1 MLGKHLLYP
10 GEVYKMTGFFHP
22 NLKNLSWIPNITHP
36 NNKSGSSKSFILP
49 HFSYIRIICLIFLL
63 FLFFTFCGYSSAAE
77 HLPGCP
83 LDLLASLNNCE
94 LGCVLENVP
103 PNDMSYEACTAAV
116 SLCRK
121 KCSSTS
127 KGPVLP
133 PIDDTHSS
141 TLTVSIQ
148 TNANSYTV
156 GDPYTISISVEDSST
171 NSPVS
176 GASLTIAY
184 YNQNTG
190 QRVQEGGTTNSA
202 GKYSR
207 TGTWSEGA
215 IGTITITAT
224 ASKTS
229 YTSSSATTT
238 ITVSSGQA
246 APDILQ
252 AAFSASPLSG
262 NSPLTVQFSDRSTG
276 NPNKW
281 RWEFGDGAI
290 STSQNPVHTYNAL
303 EDILGSPDYF
313 TVTLTIWNTQSSDVA
328 SKVNYITVYP
338 GSSTIPGGSTA
349 SPVTPIIPI
358 EPPRAS
364 FTAYPS
370 SGPAPL
376 RVSFSD
382 TSIGTISSHVWDFG
396 DGYRSELMN
405 PSHTFK
411 NSGTYSVKL
420 TVSGAGGTDTARHTI
435 SVIAPTDETWTGTDG
450 ETTRNGGG
458 DNTNTNG
465 NPKDDTLTPQDIGS
479 GAVAGIAGVI
489 GGLFAIGSGSLSG
502 VIPGTRLPPGISPDA
517 LRDLQDEYRR
527 LMDTLATE
535 KANRD
540 AWARE
545 GKDAGRDG
553 IISTLEEEARRRR
566 EELMGFGALPDY
578 EGNVTGRVGPE
589 TDEKGLLDLEGKLDS
604 LSDWAGFSRAHIDQ
618 VENIYQKFL
627 EIQELQRR
635 ARENSVTWT
644 DGFTDGLRGT
654 IDDLTSGVLM
664 MGYPQAIADAIREAQ
679 PQTLTE
685 LYSAFLVGIRRN
697 TGELI
702 NPVNLVPYHEMVA
715 FYKWFSGD
723 LDLSWSDAAGLGGS
737 TILKSV
743 GLGHFG
749 KKIGSLFT
757 KTVASPEPSV
767 SKLIDIEQLKKYETG
782 YMKRASPEALDA
794 ISKTIKNGPDAM
806 VVTIGEA
813 RKNPA
818 LLDAINKN
826 PEIQKPLM
834 EFDAKCHAGGK
845 GELAKYVAKEEGVA
859 TESIYVHDYTGHKG
873 VTKLPHDHDATAYRY
888 IPEGTEPPPHTTTG
902 FDSTQFK
909 PKGQLVGDGKHY
921 FDFKEQTVKP
931 IEPGQYYE
939 SSTPLSSQQAAYNQG
954 YTTTAGTKLKPE
966 YVGKIT
972 ESNVTSHAHPEAYIE
987 GDYSP
992 KQYKIDNP
1000 ISRAGENLKKASV
1013 GNVKAGEQAVA
1024 DMNRA
1029 VYESSKTIRKASE
1042 HGTLQNLPE
1051 SAQHQIGAI
1060 QNVLTSGLPVTDI
1073 MTDLRAMGT
1082 SIEEVAQMLK
1092 NLKL

>member
-1 MLGKHLLYP
+1 MS
-10 GEVYKMTGFFHP
+10 GFRT
-22 NLKNLSWIPNITHP
+22 I
-36 NNKSGSSKSFILP
+36 GSSHGIKGLHLIL
-49 HFSYIRIICLIFLL
+49 IGILL
-63 FLFFTFCGYSSAAE
+63 FIFYCVPSSADVDPIPEWMICQMEMNTLSKCEIRCFIKNHGETNCLYWINTCKASCAE
-77 HLPGCP
+77 SSSLTKSPTPGSTKTP
-83 LDLLASLNNCE
+83 SL
-94 LGCVLENVP
+94 
-103 PNDMSYEACTAAV
+103 SV
-116 SLCRK
+116 S
-121 KCSSTS
+121 
-127 KGPVLP
+127 V
-133 PIDDTHSS
+133 
-141 TLTVSIQ
+141 Q

-156 GDPYTISISVEDSST
+156 GDPYTISISVEDAST

-176 GASLTIAY
+176 GASLTIAS

-190 QRVQEGGTTNSA
+190 QRVQERGTTNSA
-202 GKYSR
+202 GKYSL

-224 ASKTS
+224 ATKASFTTGQASTS
-229 YTSSSATTT
+229 
-238 ITVSSGQA
+238 ITVSSGQTA
-246 APDILQ
+246 SDILQ
-252 AAFSASPLSG
+252 AAFSANPVSG
-262 NSPLTVQFSDRSTG
+262 NSPLKVQFSDRSTG

-281 RWEFGDGAI
+281 RWEFGDGAV
-290 STSQNPVHTYNAL
+290 STSQNPVHTYTTL
-303 EDILGSPDYF
+303 EDVLGSPDYF

-338 GSSTIPGGSTA
+338 GSSTIPGSSTA

-364 FTAYPS
+364 FTAFPS

-382 TSIGTISSHVWDFG
+382 TSTGTISSHFWDFG
-396 DGYRSELMN
+396 DGYKSELAN

-411 NSGTYSVKL
+411 EPGTYTVKL
-420 TVSGAGGTDTARHTI
+420 TVGGAGGTDTARKTI
-435 SVIAPTDETWTGTDG
+435 SINTITDNNAGNGKGDSSDG
-450 ETTRNGGG
+450 E
-458 DNTNTNG
+458 DNTISGTPIPLKNDN
-465 NPKDDTLTPQDIGS
+465 DSLTPEDIGA

-489 GGLFAIGSGSLSG
+489 GGLFALGSGSLSG
-502 VIPGTRLPPGISPDA
+502 IIPGMRPPPGISPDA

-535 KANRD
+535 KANRE

-553 IISTLEEEARRRR
+553 IITLLEEEARRRR
-566 EELMGFGALPDY
+566 EELERLGALPEY
-578 EGNVTGRVGPE
+578 EGTVTERVGPG
-589 TDEKGLLDLEGKLDS
+589 TDEKNMLDLERKLDS
-604 LSDWAGFSRAHIDQ
+604 LSDWAGFSRADLDQ

-635 ARENSVTWT
+635 ARENSVTWR
-644 DGFTDGLRGT
+644 DGFTGGLRGT

-679 PQTLTE
+679 PKTLTE
-685 LYSAFLVGIRRN
+685 LYSAFLVGIGRN

-715 FYKWFSGD
+715 FYKWYSGD

-743 GLGHFG
+743 GLGHIG

-757 KTVASPEPSV
+757 KTISSPEPSV
-767 SKLIDIEQLKKYETG
+767 SKLIDIEQLKKYEAG

-794 ISKTIKNGPDAM
+794 VSKTIKSGPDAM
-806 VVTIGEA
+806 VVTIGQA

-845 GELAKYVAKEEGVA
+845 GELAKYVAKEEGIA

-873 VTKLPHDHDATAYRY
+873 VTELPHDHDATAYRY

-902 FDSTQFK
+902 FDPTQFK

-1000 ISRAGENLKKASV
+1000 ISRAVENLEKASV
-1013 GNVKAGEQAVA
+1013 GNVKSGEQAVA

-1029 VYESSKTIRKASE
+1029 VYEASKTIRKASE

-1060 QNVLTSGLPVTDI
+1060 QNVLTSGMPVTDI